1 MKKTCTVAVLVMLI
15 SLGLGGCGKSVSSSV
30 PESEKQTETV
40 RETKTEEKSEPE
52 TTKTAA
58 QTTAQAAS
66 EAGKTDLN
74 GHTLSVYCGAGM
86 TKPFQKIA
94 DTFKEQ
100 TGCEMEITFANAGQ
114 IQTQINTAKE
124 GDLFIAGTA
133 DELKP
138 VSDVVSASRELVKHI
153 PVLAVKSGNPL
164 KITRLADLANKDV
177 RLVLGD
183 AKSTPIGKISDEAL
197 TDAGVLDKVNVIA
210 RTTTAPEIFN
220 ALTVDEC
227 DAIIVWKENVTDS
240 SVEIVDTEEMLK
252 YIKTVPAAS
261 LSYCDDTEALTAFL
275 DFLDS
280 DTSHTIW
287 EKFGYEVIK
296 K

>member
-1 MKKTCTVAVLVMLI
+1 MAA
-15 SLGLGGCGKSVSSSV
+15 
-30 PESEKQTETV
+30 
-40 RETKTEEKSEPE
+40 EEE
-52 TTKTAA
+52 
-58 QTTAQAAS
+58 Q
-66 EAGKTDLN
+66 TDLT

-94 DTFKEQ
+94 DEFKTR
-100 TGCEMEITFANAGQ
+100 TGCDLEITFANAGQ

-124 GDLFIAGTA
+124 GDLFIAGSA

-138 VSDVVSASRELVKHI
+138 VGDVVTASKDLVRHI

-164 KITRLADLANKDV
+164 KITRLADLADKDV

-183 AKSTPIGKISDEAL
+183 TKSTPIGKISDKAL
-197 TDAGVLDKVNVIA
+197 TDAGVLDKVNIIA

-220 ALTVDEC
+220 ALYVDEC

-240 SVEIVDTEEMLK
+240 SVEIVNTDEMQK
-252 YIKTVPAAS
+252 YIKTIPAAS
-261 LSYCDDTEALTAFL
+261 LSYCDDAQALAAFL

-280 DTSHTIW
+280 DTPHAIW
-287 EKFGYEVIK
+287 ENFGYEVIK
-296 K
+296 NE